1 MAVQR
6 TSLITLG
13 LCEIQVGTAG
23 ADGNMPSELSKI
35 GKTYKDTCKMSQDAS
50 DVTEHFEE
58 GKAAPEV
65 RKKARKMPKLT

>member
-23 ADGNMPSELSKI
+23 ADGEN
-35 GKTYKDTCKMSQDAS
+35 A
-50 DVTEHFEE
+50 V
-58 GKAAPEV
+58 
-65 RKKARKMPKLT
+65 